1 MHFLLFP
8 PCYQAEDE
16 GYDEVTVTID
26 VQDENNNAPVFT
38 REFFIGGEH
47 VFTWQKNWYLQ
58 LLILVW
64 ACFKYGTND
73 RLSRRKSVAVIYAT

>member
-47 VFTWQKNWYLQ
+47 VFTWQKN
-58 LLILVW
+58 
-64 ACFKYGTND
+64 
-73 RLSRRKSVAVIYAT
+73 